1 MSLLNRRTGYFA
13 IFLACAG
20 MMAFALFLQH
30 YRYLNPCPLC
40 IFQRVCVITVGGV
53 ALLAALHNPKSTLG
67 IRVYGALSTL
77 AALAGLAIA
86 ARHAY
91 IQALPPSEVPTCG
104 PGLNFMLDSMPFTQ
118 VLQKVLFGSG
128 ECALVDWSLLGISL
142 PAWVAI
148 ACAGLAL
155 ACYWL
160 GFKAKR

>member
-53 ALLAALHNPKSTLG
+53 ALLAGLHNPKSTLG
-67 IRVYGALSTL
+67 IRVYSALSTL

-91 IQALPPSEVPTCG
+91 IQTLPPSEVPTCG

>member
-1 MSLLNRRTGYFA
+1 
-13 IFLACAG
+13 
-20 MMAFALFLQH
+20 
-30 YRYLNPCPLC
+30 
-40 IFQRVCVITVGGV
+40 
-53 ALLAALHNPKSTLG
+53 
-67 IRVYGALSTL
+67 
-77 AALAGLAIA
+77 
-86 ARHAY
+86 
-91 IQALPPSEVPTCG
+91 
-104 PGLNFMLDSMPFTQ
+104 MLDSMPFTQ

>member
-67 IRVYGALSTL
+67 N
-77 AALAGLAIA
+77 
-86 ARHAY
+86 
-91 IQALPPSEVPTCG
+91 
-104 PGLNFMLDSMPFTQ
+104 PGLRR
-118 VLQKVLFGSG
+118 VEHAGRSG
-128 ECALVDWSLLGISL
+128 WPRDCSAPCLYPD
-142 PAWVAI
+142 PAAQ
-148 ACAGLAL
+148 
-155 ACYWL
+155 
-160 GFKAKR
+160 